1 MTKKEMFNALLV
13 MEEVQNNEEIKKGI
27 EHELE
32 LLENKNNREKKPT
45 EKQIQ
50 NGTFKEQIYAYIHEN
65 GKKAVRELMAEMEA
79 LIGLSTSK
87 VSSLVTALV
96 KEGKIYNV
104 ETVKK
109 VRYYDIVE
117 GQ

>member
-1 MTKKEMFNALLV
+1 MTKKEMFNALLA
-13 MEEVQNNEEIKKGI
+13 MESVQRNEEIKKGI

-50 NGTFKEQIYAYIHEN
+50 NNGFKEQIYAYIREN
-65 GKKAVRELMAEMEA
+65 GKKAVRELMAEMES
-79 LIGLSTSK
+79 LVGLSTSK

-96 KEGKIYNV
+96 KEGKIYDAGV
-104 ETVKK
+104 IKK